1 MVSQHYSP
9 VMKSSD
15 LGRTLQILLKPEL
28 KGLSDGANDILGQ
41 PITTLQNVTSCGSK
55 GHRPIRGRHWSYS
68 GSFLLRVKPRSP
80 GKKRGQGG
88 GFHNMSWQLCLQLN
102 SQEPPDTQLHHRDP
116 FLNSLIYAKVKVL
129 KKKK

>member
-41 PITTLQNVTSCGSK
+41 PITALQNVTSCGSK
-55 GHRPIRGRHWSYS
+55 GHRPIRGRHWSCP
-68 GSFLLRVKPRSP
+68 GPFFLRVKPRSP
-80 GKKRGQGG
+80 GKKRGPRRWL
-88 GFHNMSWQLCLQLN
+88 S
-102 SQEPPDTQLHHRDP
+102 
-116 FLNSLIYAKVKVL
+116 
-129 KKKK
+129 

>member
-41 PITTLQNVTSCGSK
+41 PITTLQNVTSCGRK
-55 GHRPIRGRHWSYS
+55 GDRPIRGRHWSCP
-68 GSFLLRVKPRSP
+68 GPFFLRVKPHSP
-80 GKKRGQGG
+80 GKKRGPRRWL
-88 GFHNMSWQLCLQLN
+88 S
-102 SQEPPDTQLHHRDP
+102 
-116 FLNSLIYAKVKVL
+116 
-129 KKKK
+129 

>member
-28 KGLSDGANDILGQ
+28 KGLSDGADDILGQ

-55 GHRPIRGRHWSYS
+55 GHSPIRGRHWSYP
-68 GSFLLRVKPRSP
+68 GSFFPRLRGFTLRKKEP
-80 GKKRGQGG
+80 G
-88 GFHNMSWQLCLQLN
+88 
-102 SQEPPDTQLHHRDP
+102 
-116 FLNSLIYAKVKVL
+116 
-129 KKKK
+129 